1 MKSEKLQKWQ
11 NKVDEKWRWPNWRSL
26 HCVFPSSPCFG
37 WAFIGFGVCINF
49 RFCLYKCSPILSL
62 QIIVS
67 KNNQHI
73 LNTPHLRFHE
83 KQIHMMQFQQCIIL
97 HVVPSQIAVMH
108 LRHICAS
115 HTRRPRSSL
124 EPLCS
129 PSISL
134 KISASKSTS
143 LSPIL
148 LLPQILSLYI
158 CCHGGS
164 RI

>member
-1 MKSEKLQKWQ
+1 MTKQGWW
-11 NKVDEKWRWPNWRSL
+11 KWRWPNWRSL
-26 HCVFPSSPCFG
+26 HCVFQSSSCFG
-37 WAFIGFGVCINF
+37 WAFICLGVCIDF
-49 RFCLYKCSPILSL
+49 SFCLHKCSPILSL

-73 LNTPHLRFHE
+73 LNTPNLRFHE
-83 KQIHMMQFQQCIIL
+83 KQIHMMQFQQCIIV

-124 EPLCS
+124 EGAPLL
-129 PSISL
+129 PLYYSISL

-143 LSPIL
+143 LGPIL
-148 LLPQILSLYI
+148 LLPQIPSFYI
-158 CCHGGS
+158 CCHRGS
-164 RI
+164 PI